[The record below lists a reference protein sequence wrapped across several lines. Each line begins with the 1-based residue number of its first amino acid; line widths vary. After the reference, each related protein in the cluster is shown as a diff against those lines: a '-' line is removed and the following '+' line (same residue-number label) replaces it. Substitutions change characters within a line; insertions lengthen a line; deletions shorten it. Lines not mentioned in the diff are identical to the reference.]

1 MSEAPNAELPKFV
14 DPYRLAE
21 QNVTLEG
28 VVPLLGLS
36 RFREAVP
43 GLQEGSECRV
53 TLSFSMDSERRRV
66 VSGELS
72 APVVLECQRCMQGMQ
87 TVLESRFDLGFVT
100 SEEQAQ
106 QLPKVL
112 EPFPVENFSADLWA
126 MVEDELLLVLP
137 PFPLHERQDCPAKE
151 DLEAFEPEQ
160 TPDEPEAK
168 NREDNPFS
176 VLAGLKTT
184 KH

>member
-1 MSEAPNAELPKFV
+1 
-14 DPYRLAE
+14 
-21 QNVTLEG
+21 
-28 VVPLLGLS
+28 
-36 RFREAVP
+36 
-43 GLQEGSECRV
+43 
-53 TLSFSMDSERRRV
+53 
-66 VSGELS
+66 
-72 APVVLECQRCMQGMQ
+72 
-87 TVLESRFDLGFVT
+87 
-100 SEEQAQ
+100 
-106 QLPKVL
+106 
-112 EPFPVENFSADLWA
+112 